1 MVRIKGINFNAARF
15 KKRMGPNNDKSIK
28 VLFQI
33 FRDLLDNTD
42 GEDPLFSVNP
52 NQFEDMEDDELDV

>member
-1 MVRIKGINFNAARF
+1 MG
-15 KKRMGPNNDKSIK
+15 KKNDTSIK

-42 GEDPLFSVNP
+42 GDDPLFTVNP
-52 NQFEDMEDDELDV
+52 DQFEEIDDSEIDELDV